1 MGQGK
6 VSPACMRG
14 AVGVRLVGG
23 GVRAGRGVTYEQ
35 TGDEASSMFG
45 CSNVISVEENE
56 VSSGRLVSRFTPD
69 DGEDSGEDA

>member
-1 MGQGK
+1 MGQEK
-6 VSPACMRG
+6 VSPACVRG

-23 GVRAGRGVTYEQ
+23 GVGAGRGVTYEE
-35 TGDEASSMFG
+35 TGDDASMFG
-45 CSNVISVEENE
+45 CSNVTSVEENE